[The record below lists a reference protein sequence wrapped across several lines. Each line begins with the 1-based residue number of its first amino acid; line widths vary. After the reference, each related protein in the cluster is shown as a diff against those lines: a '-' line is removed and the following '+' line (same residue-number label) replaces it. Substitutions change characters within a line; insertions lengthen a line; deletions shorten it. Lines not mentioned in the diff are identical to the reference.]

1 MSDRPEDVHPDY
13 QQLTPE
19 NAEDWS
25 SEQKARYS
33 ELKEQQLHEE
43 AQENTSELAKDERE
57 TLEVLRSTTTD
68 EPLTEEVNLGAE
80 LDGDDAYVTVTKRV
94 SGALEEKFDAI
105 TEEQQSDA
113 PRIGRI
119 KDTVIDAI
127 LLLIVDD
134 DEPDADAYNFQSR
147 KVWESYY
154 YEEGSEGLMEVF
166 EVLADPALSRY
177 EQLGFNPT
185 RVRLKPSRTTPSP
198 SGRFGTSC
206 SRKPTGTTTA

>member
-13 QQLTPE
+13 EQLTPE
-19 NAEDWS
+19 NAADWS
-25 SEQKARYS
+25 DEQKEEYS
-33 ELKEQQLHEE
+33 RRKEQQLHEE
-43 AQENTSELAKDERE
+43 AKENTSELAKDERE

-80 LDGDDAYVTVTKRV
+80 LDGDDAFVTVTKRV

-147 KVWESYY
+147 QVWESYY

-177 EQLGFNPT
+177 EQLGN
-185 RVRLKPSRTTPSP
+185 SR
-198 SGRFGTSC
+198 GGTSPRT
-206 SRKPTGTTTA
+206 SRR

>member
-25 SEQKARYS
+25 EDQKARYS
-33 ELKEQQLHEE
+33 ELKEQQLHAE

-147 KVWESYY
+147 QVWESYY
-154 YEEGSEGLMEVF
+154 YDAGSEGLMEVF

-177 EQLGFNPT
+177 EQLGN
-185 RVRLKPSRTTPSP
+185 SR
-198 SGRFGTSC
+198 GGTSPRT
-206 SRKPTGTTTA
+206 SRR